1 MREEVTRRLCIADG
15 LSGYEKEVTR
25 ICKELMT
32 DCVDDIQYD
41 NIGSLVGIK
50 KGTTDLKVLI
60 TGHVDEIGMVVK
72 NIDEKGYVHPH
83 QLGTLFAHSLGA
95 QEVTLTTREGKKLK
109 GIIGTH
115 AKNPEFKLNQDTIP
129 VNDLIIDFGVYSKQE
144 LIDLGVRIG
153 DPITPNGYYQVL
165 NNPDF
170 IAAKAWDDRV
180 GVSLVCESSMNLKDQ
195 ETKAN
200 IYFGATV
207 QEEVGCRGAK
217 TVGQMVQPDISI
229 AIDVYPCNDTT
240 NDQPGDFKL
249 GEGFAIGILD
259 TMSIGHTGFIKYV
272 EKLCEKH
279 QIPYQETLI
288 ARGGTDSSELHK
300 VGKGSVNINL
310 CIPNR
315 YVHTQ
320 RSIINR
326 KDYDSALDFLTVFLK
341 EIDPMIFEEMKEE
354 KM

>member
-1 MREEVTRRLCIADG
+1 MREDVTRTLCLADG
-15 LSGYEKEVTR
+15 VSGYEKEVTR
-25 ICKELMT
+25 ICKEVMK
-32 DCVDDIQYD
+32 DYVDEIQYD
-41 NIGSLVGIK
+41 NIGSIVGIK
-50 KGTTDLKVLI
+50 KGKSSLKVLI

-72 NIDEKGYVHPH
+72 SIDEKGYVHPH

-95 QEVTLTTREGKKLK
+95 QEVTLTTRQGKKLK

-115 AKNPEFKLNQDTIP
+115 PKNPNFQLNQHTIP
-129 VNDLIIDFGVYSKQE
+129 VDDLIIDFGVYSKQE
-144 LIDLGVRIG
+144 LIDLGVKIG

-170 IAAKAWDDRV
+170 ISAKSWDDRV
-180 GVSLVCESSMNLKDQ
+180 GVSLVCESCLNLKDVK
-195 ETKAN
+195 TNAT
-200 IYFGATV
+200 IYFGGTV

-217 TVGQMVQPDISI
+217 TLGQMVKPDISI
-229 AIDVYPCNDTT
+229 AIDVYPCNDTS
-240 NDQPGDFKL
+240 NDPEGEFKL
-249 GEGFAIGILD
+249 GQGFAIGIMD
-259 TMSIGHTGFIKYV
+259 TTSIGHTGFIKYV
-272 EKLCEKH
+272 EELCEKH

-315 YVHTQ
+315 FVHTQ

-326 KDYDSALDFLTVFLK
+326 KDYDAALDFLTVFLK
-341 EIDPMIFEEMKEE
+341 EINEEIFEKIKQD

>member
-1 MREEVTRRLCIADG
+1 MRENVTKALCNADG

-25 ICKELMT
+25 LCKEFME
-32 DCVDDIQYD
+32 DCVDEINYD
-41 NIGSLVGIK
+41 NIGSIVGMK
-50 KGTTDLKVLI
+50 KGTSDLKVLI

-72 NIDEKGYVHPH
+72 SIDEKGYVHPH

-109 GIIGTH
+109 GIVGTH
-115 AKNPEFKLNQDTIP
+115 AKDPKFQLNKDVIP
-129 VNDLIIDFGVYSKQE
+129 INDIIIDFGVYSKQE

-180 GVSLVCESSMNLKDQ
+180 GVSLVCESCMNLKDEQ
-195 ETKAN
+195 TSAN
-200 IYFGATV
+200 IYYGGTV

-217 TVGQMVQPDISI
+217 TVGQMAQPDISI

-240 NDQPGDFKL
+240 NDPQSDFKL
-249 GEGFAIGILD
+249 GEGFAIGLMD
-259 TMSIGHTGFIKYV
+259 TSSIGHTGFVKYV
-272 EKLCEKH
+272 EALCEKH

-288 ARGGTDSSELHK
+288 SRGGTDSSELHK
-300 VGKGSVNINL
+300 VEKGSVNINL

-315 YVHTQ
+315 FVHTQ

-326 KDYDSALDFLTVFLK
+326 KDYDAALQFLTVFLK
-341 EIDPMIFEEMKEE
+341 EVTVEDFENMKKD

>member
-1 MREEVTRRLCIADG
+1 MREEVTKKLCLADG
-15 LSGYEKEVTR
+15 VSGYEKEVTR
-25 ICKELMT
+25 VMKEYLN
-32 DCVDDIQYD
+32 DCVDEIQYD
-41 NIGSLVGIK
+41 NIGSIVGIK
-50 KGTTDLKVLI
+50 KGKTELKVLL

-72 NIDEKGYVHPH
+72 SIDEKGYVHPH

-115 AKNPEFKLNQDTIP
+115 AKNPSFQLNKDVIP
-129 VNDLIIDFGVYSKQE
+129 VQDLIVDFGVYSKQE
-144 LIDLGVRIG
+144 LVDLGVRIG

-170 IAAKAWDDRV
+170 ISAKSWDDRV
-180 GVSLVCESSMNLKDQ
+180 GVSLICEAAMNIKEV
-195 ETKAN
+195 ETEST
-200 IYFGATV
+200 IYFGGTV

-217 TVGQMVQPDISI
+217 TVGQMIQPDISI
-229 AIDVYPCNDTT
+229 ALDVYPCNDTT
-240 NDQPGDFKL
+240 NDSPSDFKL
-249 GEGFAIGILD
+249 GEGFGIGLMD
-259 TMSIGHTGFIKYV
+259 TASIGHTGLVKYV
-272 EKLCEKH
+272 ENLCEKH
-279 QIPYQETLI
+279 KIPYQETLI
-288 ARGGTDSSELHK
+288 TRGGTDSGELNL

-326 KDYDSALDFLTVFLK
+326 KDYDAALNFLTEFLK
-341 EIDPMIFEEMKEE
+341 DINFEKFEEIK
-354 KM
+354 KDKQ

>member
-1 MREEVTRRLCIADG
+1 MREEVTKQLCNADG

-25 ICKELMT
+25 LCKAIMEP
-32 DCVDDIQYD
+32 CVDEIAYD
-41 NIGSLVGIK
+41 NIGSIVGIK
-50 KGTTDLKVLI
+50 KGKTDLKVLI

-72 NIDEKGYVHPH
+72 SIDEKGYVHPH

-95 QEVTLTTREGKKLK
+95 QEVTLTTRDGKKLK

-115 AKNPEFKLNQDTIP
+115 AKDPKFQLNKDTIP

-144 LIDLGVRIG
+144 LVDLGVKIG

-180 GVSLVCESSMNLKDQ
+180 GVSLVCESCMNLKDKEPQ
-195 ETKAN
+195 AT
-200 IYFGATV
+200 IYFGGTV

-217 TVGQMVQPDISI
+217 TLGQMVEPDISI

-240 NDQPGDFKL
+240 NDKESDFKL
-249 GEGFAIGILD
+249 GQGFAIGLMD
-259 TMSIGHTGFIKYV
+259 TTSIGHTGFVKYV
-272 EKLCEKH
+272 EELCEKH
-279 QIPYQETLI
+279 GIAYQETLI
-288 ARGGTDSSELHK
+288 SRGGTDSSELHK

-315 YVHTQ
+315 FVHTQ

-326 KDYDSALDFLTVFLK
+326 KDYDAALDFLTIFLE
-341 EIDPMIFEEMKEE
+341 EINPEIFEKMKQD

>member
-1 MREEVTRRLCIADG
+1 MREEVTKKLCLADG
-15 LSGYEKEVTR
+15 ASGYEKEVTR
-25 ICKELMT
+25 VMKEIFN
-32 DCVDDIQYD
+32 DCVDEIQYD
-41 NIGSLVGIK
+41 NIGSIVGIK
-50 KGTTDLKVLI
+50 KGKTDLKVLL
-60 TGHVDEIGMVVK
+60 TGHVDEIGMIVK
-72 NIDEKGYVHPH
+72 SIDEKGYVHPH

-115 AKNPEFKLNQDTIP
+115 AKNPGFQLNKDVIP
-129 VNDLIIDFGVYSKQE
+129 VQDLIIDFGVYSKQE
-144 LIDLGVRIG
+144 LVDLGVRIG

-170 IAAKAWDDRV
+170 ISAKSWDDRV
-180 GVSLVCESSMNLKDQ
+180 GTSLVCEAAMNVK
-195 ETKAN
+195 EVNTEAT
-200 IYFGATV
+200 IYFGGTV

-229 AIDVYPCNDTT
+229 AIDVYPCNDTS
-240 NDQPGDFKL
+240 NDAPSDFKL
-249 GEGFAIGILD
+249 GEGFGIGLMD
-259 TMSIGHTGFIKYV
+259 SMSIGHTGLVKYV
-272 EKLCEKH
+272 EDICAKH
-279 QIPYQETLI
+279 NIPFQETLI
-288 ARGGTDSSELHK
+288 TRGGTDSAELNL

-326 KDYDSALDFLTVFLK
+326 KDYDAALSFLTEFLK
-341 EIDPMIFEEMKEE
+341 DINFDKFEEIKQD
-354 KM
+354 KQ